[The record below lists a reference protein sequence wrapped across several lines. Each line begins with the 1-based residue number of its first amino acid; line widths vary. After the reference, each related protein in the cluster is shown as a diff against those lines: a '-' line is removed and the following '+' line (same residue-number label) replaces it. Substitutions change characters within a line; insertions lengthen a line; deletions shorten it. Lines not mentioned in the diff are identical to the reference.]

1 MSANV
6 REYDMAKYRIGV
18 PVVWVHNFTL
28 EANDRKHAREI
39 AEQKWADLCFKSDT
53 PESTGALDVSQW
65 EVEEV

>member
-1 MSANV
+1 
-6 REYDMAKYRIGV
+6 MARYRIGV

-39 AEQKWADLCFKSDT
+39 AEQVWADHGFKGDTTESDGT
-53 PESTGALDVSQW
+53 LDVSQW